1 MPTWRSRRALARVAT
16 VAVALVVV
24 GLPELVMVARA
35 ELDGDYRTPLSAR
48 VTSATSYNADLAQF
62 ALPSPG
68 SRFFGDDYGRAADAL
83 GSLSSF
89 TIDSS
94 VTLGWATVALALVG
108 IATTRRARRTWWL
121 AGAVAVS
128 LVLSLGPNPKVL
140 GHAYTP
146 LAVDAGEKV
155 SLVAPGTWLLAV
167 PVVNELRIPARYAQ
181 LGALPLVLLAGLGAQ
196 ALVRWR
202 RVAGAL
208 LVAAVC
214 AVAVTEGAV
223 ALRPAEP
230 QGERLAR
237 IIRDDPRP
245 GIVVDVPLSWR
256 SGIEEVGSSELSPRA
271 MLQQTIHGKPIASG
285 YIARMDATLLDR
297 LLARPLYRSLLLR
310 QGDGV
315 VPSGLVRPRTRR
327 GGRGRP
333 AARGRV
339 GRRLAGGRPTD
350 PPVPRRHRVPPRR
363 RAGRRAALQPIG
375 DRPHSGVLRRQ
386 WTHDQSTCTI
396 SSSISFLRRKSST
409 ACRHAS
415 IAR

>member
-1 MPTWRSRRALARVAT
+1 
-16 VAVALVVV
+16 
-24 GLPELVMVARA
+24 MVARA
-35 ELDGDYRTPLSAR
+35 ELDGDYRTPLAAR

-68 SRFFGDDYGRAADAL
+68 SRFFGDDYRRAADAL

-108 IATTRRARRTWWL
+108 IAVTRRARRTWWL

-155 SLVAPGTWLLAV
+155 SLAAPGTWLLAV
-167 PVVNELRIPARYAQ
+167 PIVNELRIPARYAQ

-196 ALVRWR
+196 ALVRRR

-208 LVAAVC
+208 VVTAVC

-223 ALRPAEP
+223 APHPADP

-256 SGIEEVGSSELSPRA
+256 SGIEEVGSSGLSPRA

-315 VPSGLVRPRTRR
+315 VPAGLSDP
-327 GGRGRP
+327 GR
-333 AARGRV
+333 AEVIADA
-339 GRRLAGGRPTD
+339 RRLRAEWVVVWPEADRRILPYLAGIGYHPI
-350 PPVPRRHRVPPRR
+350 
-363 RAGRRAALQPIG
+363 AAQDGAMLYS
-375 DRPHSGVLRRQ
+375 R
-386 WTHDQSTCTI
+386 
-396 SSSISFLRRKSST
+396 
-409 ACRHAS
+409 
-415 IAR
+415 